1 MRYATVDTKKAV
13 AAGIASL
20 CRVKSPD
27 GKRMI
32 VSERDVLYSER
43 LSGYLT
49 VEERIAALGGRLVSD
64 TDIKLNI
71 SKNIWT

>member
-13 AAGIASL
+13 AAGIAAL
-20 CRVKSPD
+20 GRVKSPD

-71 SKNIWT
+71 SKNIWI